1 MGAVSLQ
8 ERYIDGGESGGK
20 QGWDREERMHQASVG
35 VHSLMQSG
43 EECN

>member
-1 MGAVSLQ
+1 MSLQ
-8 ERYIDGGESGGK
+8 ERYKDRGESGGK
-20 QGWDREERMHQASVG
+20 QGLDREERTHQGSVG